1 MEHQTTSTKQPRLVL
16 AGASIQV
23 VPEKY
28 LREIIAFVG
37 PVQRDLCKRITSI
50 LDANK
55 TVLTVKEE
63 SVLEIG
69 INSTRVGHLY
79 SIQNAVRSYVSK
91 CINLQVIKLVYESA
105 IMLFG
110 PSLSNFMEELIVLAP
125 KLIQIQTMETDNWF
139 VQTNIGNQFYRKYS
153 PDIALSVM
161 DVMQIV
167 CRSLMAS
174 DINTLIRFGMTQTLN
189 DLNETYGIVRI
200 SDVMEHFPEMRM
212 IKACVHFH
220 NYDQNLSGVRR
231 VALKQNKTGVWSVFM
246 IGTFVVFR
254 KKCYVCEY
262 V

>member
-50 LDANK
+50 LDADK

-69 INSTRVGHLY
+69 VNSTRVGHLY
-79 SIQNAVRSYVSK
+79 SIQNAVKSYVSK
-91 CINLQVIKLVYESA
+91 CINLRVIKLVYKSA

-139 VQTNIGNQFYRKYS
+139 VQTNIGNQFYRKYT

-167 CRSLMAS
+167 CRSLMQKF
-174 DINTLIRFGMTQTLN
+174 NG
-189 DLNETYGIVRI
+189 E
-200 SDVMEHFPEMRM
+200 
-212 IKACVHFH
+212 
-220 NYDQNLSGVRR
+220 
-231 VALKQNKTGVWSVFM
+231 
-246 IGTFVVFR
+246 
-254 KKCYVCEY
+254 
-262 V
+262 